1 MDASSSL
8 IYPRIS
14 VLRAAKGDLI
24 LSHFAV
30 WFYFFE
36 INISARQ
43 GIYAYHKPTSHLQLT
58 FFYHAT
64 APNLSAYIYCS
75 NQT

>member
-14 VLRAAKGDLI
+14 VLRAAKGDLL

-43 GIYAYHKPTSHLQLT
+43 GISRTKTHHTPSTDIL
-58 FFYHAT
+58 
-64 APNLSAYIYCS
+64 LSCDSTQPVRIYYCS
-75 NQT
+75 LQI